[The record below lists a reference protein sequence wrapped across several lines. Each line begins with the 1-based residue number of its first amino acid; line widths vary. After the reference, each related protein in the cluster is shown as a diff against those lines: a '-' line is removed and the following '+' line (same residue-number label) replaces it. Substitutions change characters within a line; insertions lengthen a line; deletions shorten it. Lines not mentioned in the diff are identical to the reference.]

1 MQKKCEFKCDDF
13 TPPTLLKTETT
24 TTFRPSQLFVHLYHS
39 GLYSAKLAAIG
50 LISGS
55 ILGLATVTAVPAFTI
70 LSAGFVGGF
79 IIYLINKV
87 LANIQ
92 DPMRKNNSDAMPEIW
107 WQMRDVINILAASC
121 VGAFV
126 LGYAVIPVLYCS
138 VIGLIVQGLIKL
150 CLDPIQTIG
159 NVANLNI
166 NNRTLRKTYSQFTDQ
181 PLGFA
186 AARLP
191 NFIIPGF

>member
-1 MQKKCEFKCDDF
+1 MEN
-13 TPPTLLKTETT
+13 LS
-24 TTFRPSQLFVHLYHS
+24 TFRSYRLFRNLYHS

-92 DPMRKNNSDAMPEIW
+92 DPKRNGDAKTMSWIW
-107 WQMRDVINILAASC
+107 WQLRDVINILGASC

-138 VIGLIVQGLIKL
+138 VIGLIVQGLIKF
-150 CLDPIQTIG
+150 CLDPSQTISR
-159 NVANLNI
+159 AE
-166 NNRTLRKTYSQFTDQ
+166 KTYSDFTDL
-181 PLGFA
+181 PLGFEA
-186 AARLP
+186 APLP